1 MQLPASSSCGY
12 QRPADQ
18 LRLPASSRPVAV
30 TSAASSSCGNQH
42 PADQLRLPAFS
53 RPDVPLKKG
62 VLAIPCFYLCSK
74 TIESLV
80 KIEHS
85 PPFSNVSGT
94 SLGRRG
100 DASSFL
106 RRLTAASPKQD
117 DFNKGSR
124 KKETELFNLF
134 FVANR

>member
-1 MQLPASSSCGY
+1 VEREGVGQQAAPASSAARRGRWRGGK
-12 QRPADQ
+12 QLVHEAD
-18 LRLPASSRPVAV
+18 V
-30 TSAASSSCGNQH
+30 GNGQ
-42 PADQLRLPAFS
+42 PQSLDPRQPFLVRK
-53 RPDVPLKKG
+53 RRD
-62 VLAIPCFYLCSK
+62 LCSK

-106 RRLTAASPKQD
+106 RRLTAASP
-117 DFNKGSR
+117 
-124 KKETELFNLF
+124 
-134 FVANR
+134 